1 MKVAV
6 VILNWNGEQML
17 RQFLPSVVEH
27 SVLPESMGEAVVYV
41 ADNDSTDD
49 SLALLTEEF
58 PTVHTIVL
66 DKNYGF
72 ADGYNKAFEQIDAE
86 YAVLL
91 NSDVEV
97 TEGWL
102 SPLVE
107 YMDSHTQVAA
117 CQPKLMA
124 YHQKDEFEYAGAMG
138 GFLDCYGYP
147 FCRGRIFDTVEKDC
161 HQYDVDVPLLWAT
174 GACLMVRLAVY
185 KEVGGLDGRFFAH
198 MEEIDLCWRLRCRGY
213 EVRSVAS
220 SIVYHV
226 GGATL
231 NAGNPRKTFL
241 NFRNNLLMLY
251 KNLPE
256 RELNSVLFVRALLD
270 YVAAAMFLLKGEW
283 GSTKAVFRARREY
296 HRLKREF
303 RASREENLCKAV
315 AMDVP
320 ERTHFSIL
328 WRYHI
333 GQCHTFDKLKGF
345 SNTKS

>member
-17 RQFLPSVVEH
+17 RDFLPSVVKH
-27 SVLPESMGEAVVYV
+27 SVLPKAMGEAVVYV
-41 ADNDSTDD
+41 ADNGSTDA
-49 SLALLTEEF
+49 SLALLAEEF
-58 PTVHTIVL
+58 PAVRTIVF
-66 DKNYGF
+66 DENYGF

-97 TEGWL
+97 TPDWL
-102 SPLVE
+102 LPLVE
-107 YMDSHTQVAA
+107 YMDAHPQVAA

-124 YHQKDEFEYAGAMG
+124 YHKKDEFEYAGAMG
-138 GFLDCYGYP
+138 GYLDRYGYP
-147 FCRGRIFDTVEKDC
+147 YCRGRIFDAIEKDH
-161 HQYDVDVPLLWAT
+161 HQYDADVSLLWAT
-174 GACLMVRLAVY
+174 GACLMVRLPIY

-231 NAGNPRKTFL
+231 NAGHPRKTFL

-256 RELNSVLFVRALLD
+256 SDLASVLFIRALLD

-296 HRLKREF
+296 RKLKSEF
-303 RASREENLCKAV
+303 RTSREENLRKAV
-315 AMDVP
+315 SMDVP
-320 ERTHFSIL
+320 ERTRFSIL
-328 WRYHI
+328 WKYHV
-333 GQCHTFDKLKGF
+333 GRCHTFDKL
-345 SNTKS
+345 